1 VQIHTDG
8 GKEFDNKLSNK
19 LFTLLN
25 IKHTKTTL
33 AHPQC
38 NVQVEVFNKTVK
50 KYQVSF
56 VDDTALNWENFLLAL
71 MLSYNMSYHST
82 IASTLFELLLGEKPC
97 LPSFPNPDIQHLH
110 YSESTSAEHYHRLQK
125 ICFLAKTFP
134 AIKVIKLKTILT
146 KFSSPQFSNQ

>member
-1 VQIHTDG
+1 
-8 GKEFDNKLSNK
+8 
-19 LFTLLN
+19 
-25 IKHTKTTL
+25 
-33 AHPQC
+33 
-38 NVQVEVFNKTVK
+38 VQVEVFNKTVK

-134 AIKVIKLKTILT
+134 VIKVIKLKTILT
-146 KFSSPQFSNQ
+146 KMLFPTVFKSMT